1 MHWPVIESGP
11 AAWQERILTLNW
23 YQCPIKNWLVA
34 LKEALLLNF
43 YGKKK
48 KRKRKTKQNKNTQ
61 TNKKGKVEKGIQII
75 QE

>member
-1 MHWPVIESGP
+1 MHWPVIEPGP
-11 AAWQERILTLNW
+11 AAWQERILPLNW

-43 YGKKK
+43 HGEKKK
-48 KRKRKTKQNKNTQ
+48 GNHKNKQ
-61 TNKKGKVEKGIQII
+61 TNKEKSKVEKGIQVI